1 MADDIEF
8 EEEEFTTQFNGQT
21 IKRILLQT
29 KPHWKWVLGFLI
41 AVAVVVVLDAYFT
54 YTRGLFIDEGI
65 VPGDGAALL
74 RLGSLYAVMI
84 VFQAAGVFGFIY
96 LAGILGERIQY
107 DLRKKMFDRLQDL
120 SLTYYSQTPVGWI
133 MSRVTSDSVRISE
146 LVTWGIVD
154 SVWGFLSIVTS
165 FAVMITI
172 NWQLALDGAAVD
184 SGAAGD
190 GGVLQAEDHFGI
202 PQCAPHQQQ
211 DHGRVQREHHGRA
224 RDQGA
229 GPRGRKPARV
239 RHADQRYVSRRV
251 SRRVAVGLVFARRAD
266 HQRGR
271 HRHHHLVWRVAS
283 GNRRAEGRAVAGLHL
298 VHHVHDVARF
308 KIWRASMPICSTRL
322 PVPSASS
329 R

>member
-29 KPHWKWVLGFLI
+29 KPHWKWVLGFLF
-41 AVAVVVVLDAYFT
+41 AVVVVVVLDAYFT

-65 VPGDGAALL
+65 VPHDAAALT
-74 RLGSLYAVMI
+74 RLATLYAVMI

-172 NWQLALDGAAVD
+172 NWQLALMVLLSIPVLLATAVYFKRKIILEFRNVRRINSKITGAYNENIT
-184 SGAAGD
+184 
-190 GGVLQAEDHFGI
+190 GV
-202 PQCAPHQQQ
+202 
-211 DHGRVQREHHGRA
+211 RRSSA
-224 RDQGA
+224 R
-229 GPRGRKPARV
+229 
-239 RHADQRYVSRRV
+239 S
-251 SRRVAVGLVFARRAD
+251 
-266 HQRGR
+266 
-271 HRHHHLVWRVAS
+271 
-283 GNRRAEGRAVAGLHL
+283 
-298 VHHVHDVARF
+298 
-308 KIWRASMPICSTRL
+308 
-322 PVPSASS
+322 PSALSS
-329 R
+329 GTAVRKWRSAG